1 MAVSPIGNSPRGQVY
16 RKAWEQRIQG
26 ARTSEPSGDPSCLP
40 ARTSGDLKPFRDL
53 LGGPAREILCW
64 SVTRNP
70 REAACGTRRF
80 LQRDWLAGALVCLL
94 VGCAGQAEQ
103 SHVKRVYG
111 TGNTRPQIAIQLAP
125 LGYLPPGELP
135 AFSYYSL
142 VSLHFFDATHLLF
155 AFNTTG
161 LLQRD
166 DSCSADDSERLVR
179 ATLLD
184 LPSGAIRK
192 QAEWKLYD
200 FADFLWNIGG
210 GQFLLRRCSQLDRI
224 DASLAPSQFISMA
237 GSLLDIVFSPDHS
250 MLLVEEKP
258 PPKAAKPAAPVGTPA
273 PVDTPAPVQQINVE
287 FLRLHPLAVVAKSSV
302 GVPVRIPI
310 LNDGF
315 IEESS
320 APKSRWVVSLQPFH
334 APLRQVMTVRSSCA
348 PVVQAISNQV
358 IVATICDSA
367 EQSHYEAYNL
377 QGSLLWRIDIPPA
390 RYNAQFVLSRDGAHF
405 AIEALH
411 LTHPIAALDPL
422 NSEAVDGQ
430 IVEIYD
436 SLTGT
441 RIATFDTTPV
451 YTAGGNFDFSPD
463 GKRVAILHDGRIE
476 VYDLAAL
483 PGSQPSPPR

>member
-1 MAVSPIGNSPRGQVY
+1 M
-16 RKAWEQRIQG
+16 
-26 ARTSEPSGDPSCLP
+26 L
-40 ARTSGDLKPFRDL
+40 
-53 LGGPAREILCW
+53 EILCW
-64 SVTRNP
+64 VMTWKP
-70 REAACGTRRF
+70 RDAGCNY
-80 LQRDWLAGALVCLL
+80 QRVLKRDSAGRLGGILVCLL
-94 VGCAGQAEQ
+94 LGYATQAEQ

-111 TGNTRPQIAIQLAP
+111 NGNTRPQIAIQLAP

-179 ATLLD
+179 AMLLD
-184 LPSGAIRK
+184 LPSGAVRK

-200 FADFLWNIGG
+200 FADFLWTMGQ
-210 GQFLLRRCSQLDRI
+210 GQFLLRRCSQLERI
-224 DASLAPSQFISMA
+224 DASLAPSQFISMD

-250 MLLVEEKP
+250 MVLVEEKP
-258 PPKAAKPAAPVGTPA
+258 PPKAPQAPKPAAPA
-273 PVDTPAPVQQINVE
+273 DTPAPAPQINVE
-287 FLRLHPLAVVAKSSV
+287 FLRLRPLSVVARSSV
-302 GVPVRIPI
+302 AVPVRIPI

-315 IEESS
+315 IEVSS
-320 APKSRWVVSLQPFH
+320 APKSRWVVSLQLFH

-348 PVVQAISNQV
+348 PVIQAVSNQV

-377 QGSLLWRIDIPPA
+377 TGSLLWRIDIPPA
-390 RYNAQFVLSRDGAHF
+390 HYNAQFVLARDGAHF
-405 AIEALH
+405 AIETLH

-422 NSEAVDGQ
+422 SSELVDGQ

-476 VYDLAAL
+476 VYDLNAL
-483 PGSQPSPPR
+483 PANQPPQPR